1 MRFYLMQRLSILD
14 RYLLRELLIGTAAAN
29 LVLLVIFTGGTFAD
43 ILNKVASGR
52 LPGEIMFEVLGLHVV
67 DTLSALLP
75 MAMFLGILLALGRMY
90 RDSEMHV
97 LSTSGFGP
105 RGLLRPAA
113 WLAIGTAFLI
123 GMISL
128 WLGPLA
134 TRTADA
140 DVEEANRSVIAAGL
154 EAGRFTE
161 LPGKGGILF
170 VDSMNPDGTKLGKL
184 FVASERAGKDNTTQ
198 IDVITAKH
206 GELYHE
212 GTADN
217 RFIALFDGHR
227 FDGRL
232 GHDDWRLMTFA
243 RNDLALSSPDAGDDE
258 DDPEHSRTTAA
269 LIGDKDPAAH
279 AELQWRI
286 AAPFATLVL
295 ALLALPMARQN
306 TRSSTLGRLLIAV
319 LTYLVFAN
327 MLIIARTF
335 IAQDKMPAALGLWWV
350 LLPVSVFAAFL
361 FARQYAARRP
371 RVQAVMSTKP
381 GASA

>member
-1 MRFYLMQRLSILD
+1 MQRLSILD
-14 RYLLRELLIGTAAAN
+14 RYLLRELLIGTLAATA
-29 LVLLVIFTGGTFAD
+29 VLLVIFTGGTFAD

-75 MAMFLGILLALGRMY
+75 MAMFLGMLLALGRMY
-90 RDSEMHV
+90 RDSEMYV

-113 WLAIGTAFLI
+113 LLAVGSAVVIGL
-123 GMISL
+123 ISL

-140 DVEEANRSVIAAGL
+140 EVERANRSVIAAGL

-170 VDSMNPDGTKLGKL
+170 VDSMSPDGTKLGKL
-184 FVASERAGKDNTTQ
+184 FVASERPGTDNGKPVTQ
-198 IDVITAKH
+198 LDVITATH

-227 FDGRL
+227 FDDHL
-232 GHDDWRLMTFA
+232 GHDNWRLMKFA
-243 RNDLALSSPDAGDDE
+243 RNDLSLSTPDNNGDE
-258 DDPEHSRTTAA
+258 DDPEHSRATS
-269 LIGDKDPAAH
+269 LLVGDKDPAAR

-286 AAPFATLVL
+286 GAPFAALVL
-295 ALLALPMARQN
+295 GLLALPMARQN

-319 LTYLVFAN
+319 LAYLVFAN
-327 MLIIARTF
+327 LLILARTF
-335 IAQDKMPAALGLWWV
+335 IAQGKAPAALGMWWV
-350 LLPVSVFAAFL
+350 LIPVFVFSAWL
-361 FARQYAARRP
+361 FARQYAVRRVP
-371 RVQAVMSTKP
+371 REV
-381 GASA
+381 SA